1 MVESA
6 VRRRSL
12 PMGVACVA
20 ALLMTWPLVFHLGS
34 QAAQDTYDAPFQ
46 TWQVA
51 WIGHALLHHP
61 LSLFQSNI
69 YWPEKDSLAF
79 SDVLLGYAPA
89 GLIASQGL
97 QAALVVHN
105 LLVLFAY
112 ALAFLGAYLLAR
124 ELGAGA
130 WGGLAAGAAFAYAPW
145 RLVQTGHLHVI
156 SSGGIPLALYLLLR
170 GYRRSS
176 ARLIAAGWLVASWQM
191 TLGFTL
197 GLQLVY
203 LLPVL
208 VLLAAV
214 EWQRRGRPRPRRAV
228 FVVSVAGVYVYAAA
242 TTLMA
247 QPYYRVLHEY
257 PESRKTVTEVTHFSP
272 PMRAFLAAP
281 SDDYLWSGPTAHW
294 RNSIHSLSEGWLF
307 PGVTVVLLALLGLA
321 GAAYSR
327 RLRLG
332 LAAGTVVCWFLS
344 QGLPGEEHPTNG
356 FSLYRLLYDYG
367 PGWDGVRTPGRINTL
382 TSLGLALLAA
392 AGVAFVRRYA
402 RRLGFAA
409 PLVASFVLVGAIF
422 AEGFGPL
429 PHPHLGSSQ
438 AAVGA
443 PSPQLVLPADFNS
456 EPLNVYWSIAGFPHI
471 ANGIGSFIPGQ
482 YDRIVQTSKSFPDA
496 GSVAYLRSVGI
507 RSVVL
512 HLDRAPGTAW
522 QDVPARS
529 IAGLGITREEEG
541 NLVVYLLPA

>member
-1 MVESA
+1 V
-6 VRRRSL
+6 V
-12 PMGVACVA
+12 VALLA
-20 ALLMTWPLVFHLGS
+20 ALVMTWPLVLHLGTD
-34 QAAQDTYDAPFQ
+34 AAQDTYDAPFQ

-51 WIGHALLHHP
+51 WIGHELLHHP
-61 LSLFQSNI
+61 LNLFQSNI
-69 YWPEKDSLAF
+69 YWPETDSLAF

-89 GLIASQGL
+89 ALIASQGL

-112 ALAFLGAYLLAR
+112 VLAFLGAYLLAR
-124 ELGAGA
+124 ELGAGL

-145 RLVQTGHLHVI
+145 RLIQTSHLHVI

-176 ARLIAAGWLVASWQM
+176 ARLIVAGWLVAAWQM

-208 VLLAAV
+208 ALFAAV
-214 EWQRRGRPRPRRAV
+214 EWHRHGRPRPTRAV
-228 FVVSVAGVYVYAAA
+228 AVATVAGIYVYAAA

-247 QPYYRVLHEY
+247 QPYYRVLHDY

-281 SDDYLWSGPTAHW
+281 STDALWAGPTAHW

-307 PGVTVVLLALLGLA
+307 PGLTVVLLALLGLA
-321 GAAYSR
+321 ATAYSR

-332 LAAGTVVCWFLS
+332 LAVGTLLCWFLS

-356 FSLYRLLYDYG
+356 FSLYRPLYDYA

-392 AGVAFVRRYA
+392 AGVAFVQRHV
-402 RRLGFAA
+402 RRLGTVA
-409 PLVASFVLVGAIF
+409 PFLASAVLVAAIF
-422 AEGFGPL
+422 AEGYGPV
-429 PHPHLGSSQ
+429 PHPRPASSQ
-438 AAVGA
+438 TAAEA

-456 EPLNVYWSIAGFPHI
+456 EPLNVYWSIDGFPRI
-471 ANGIGSFIPGQ
+471 ANGVGSFVPAQ
-482 YDRIVQTSKSFPDA
+482 YDRIVQTSKTFPDPS
-496 GSVAYLRSVGI
+496 SVAYLRSVGI

-522 QDVPARS
+522 QDVAARS
-529 IAGLGITREEEG
+529 IAGLGITRQDEG
-541 NLVVYLLPA
+541 NLAVYVLG

>member
-1 MVESA
+1 
-6 VRRRSL
+6 
-12 PMGVACVA
+12 
-20 ALLMTWPLVFHLGS
+20 MTWPLVLHIGTDS
-34 QAAQDTYDAPFQ
+34 AQDTYDAPFQ

-61 LSLFQSNI
+61 LNLFQSNI
-69 YWPEKDSLAF
+69 YWPETDSLAF

-89 GLIASQGL
+89 ALIASQGV

-112 ALAFLGAYLLAR
+112 VLAFGGAYLLAR
-124 ELGAGA
+124 ELGAGL
-130 WGGLAAGAAFAYAPW
+130 WGGLAAGTAFAYAPW
-145 RLVQTGHLHVI
+145 RLAQTGHLHVI
-156 SSGGIPLALYLLLR
+156 SSGGIPLALFLLLR
-170 GYRRSS
+170 GYRRGS
-176 ARLIAAGWLVASWQM
+176 ARLIVAGWLVAAWQM

-197 GLQLVY
+197 GLQLAY

-208 VLLAAV
+208 AVLAV
-214 EWQRRGRPRPRRAV
+214 LEWYRRGRPRPTRAV
-228 FVVSVAGVYVYAAA
+228 VIATVAGVYVYAAA

-247 QPYYRVLHEY
+247 QPYLRVLHDY

-281 SDDYLWSGPTAHW
+281 TDDSVWAGATAHW

-307 PGVTVVLLALLGLA
+307 PGVTVVLLALLGLVA
-321 GAAYSR
+321 TAYSL
-327 RLRLG
+327 RLRIG
-332 LAAGTVVCWFLS
+332 LAAGTIICWFLS

-356 FSLYRLLYDYG
+356 FSLYRLLYDHA

-392 AGVAFVRRYA
+392 AGVALVGRYA
-402 RRLGFAA
+402 RRAGAVA
-409 PLVASFVLVGAIF
+409 PALAGAVLVCAVGAEGYGPIPHPRPAPPEVAS
-422 AEGFGPL
+422 
-429 PHPHLGSSQ
+429 
-438 AAVGA
+438 GA

-456 EPLNVYWSIAGFPHI
+456 EPLNVYWSIDGFPRI
-471 ANGIGSFIPGQ
+471 ANGVGSFIPGQ

-496 GSVAYLRSVGI
+496 ASVAYLREVGM

-522 QDVPARS
+522 QDVPARP
-529 IAGLGITREEEG
+529 IAGLGITREDEG
-541 NLVVYLLPA
+541 NVVVYVLGT